1 MCPQVNTFQCVLA
14 TGGTKSFVIFLYDS
28 IEWGTAGAL
37 GGVNA
42 GDRMNRFLIPVSL
55 TFDILTI
62 NSTSNVGIPGVWMFQ
77 VDTGTVLPPTGECLV
92 VSYVFTCT
100 NRQDSFYS
108 F

>member
-1 MCPQVNTFQCVLA
+1 M
-14 TGGTKSFVIFLYDS
+14 FLYDS

-62 NSTSNVGIPGVWMFQ
+62 NSTSNVGVPGVWMFQ
-77 VDTGTVLPPTGECLV
+77 VDTGNAILVYIILLCTKIYCTTACCVLCV
-92 VSYVFTCT
+92 MMSIF
-100 NRQDSFYS
+100 
-108 F
+108 